1 MKEVKIGKIKSLIP
15 KKALKIML
23 WILLG
28 IIMLRGIISM
38 IRPDKSDELYEKLKD
53 EIRLSQSQ
61 INTQEEAN
69 SFAEGFVREFLD
81 FKQSKGEEYRIRISK
96 YISEQAMSFANTSIN
111 SDLSV
116 VDVNAIKNTI
126 VSENKFDID
135 VRAKVLYTTGV
146 SKDVYLRVPVTA
158 NNHEY
163 VVENLPLFIPEP
175 SAAKVDL
182 GTINNTLAENDVAN
196 DVKDT
201 LDKFLRVYA
210 EGQAGEITYYLTDS
224 NNDLGSL
231 DGVLKFKG
239 ISEVNV
245 FSTEESNKYIA
256 IASFTLEDKENKQ
269 EIKQKARLSVVYKDG
284 KYYIESF
291 NTRSTG

>member
-15 KKALKIML
+15 KKALKITL